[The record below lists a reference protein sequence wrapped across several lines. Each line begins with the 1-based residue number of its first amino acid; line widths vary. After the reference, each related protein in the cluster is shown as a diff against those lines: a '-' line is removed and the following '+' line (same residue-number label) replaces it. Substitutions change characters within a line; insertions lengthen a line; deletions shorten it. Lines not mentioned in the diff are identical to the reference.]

1 MEITNA
7 GTFPASFDLTDFG
20 TADAFR
26 EVLDA
31 CGLEE
36 NDAYSGDGFE
46 WVSSDGN
53 LALHTYNHPITG
65 ERACIPQSGT
75 ETGYASYIHLL
86 GDVDSVR
93 QAYNEIQANAEYVK
107 GQTLGEWGV

>member
-46 WVSSDGN
+46 WVSSDGS
-53 LALHTYNHPITG
+53 LALHTYNHPISG
-65 ERACIPQSGT
+65 EHYREGKEPEA
-75 ETGYASYIHLL
+75 GYASYIHLL